1 MGVLYVYTQIAGAA
15 PAINNDMFKG
25 LATGTDART
34 RIGNKLKPRYL
45 KGSFTFTAAAV
56 DADVTKPKEARHS
69 QQRQLTQEM
78 SI

>member
-1 MGVLYVYTQIAGAA
+1 MGSYTFGTQIAGAA

-45 KGSFTFTAAAV
+45 KGLL
-56 DADVTKPKEARHS
+56 HS
-69 QQRQLTQEM
+69 QQQQWM
-78 SI
+78 QM